1 MNTVLLILLI
11 ILVIPSTIGL
21 LYRMHL
27 DEAQVRARLAREA
40 RQRKQQTVL
49 ERRTETV
56 TEKVIIELVPNDEL
70 SQSLTNLIGSIDNN
84 TDATNH
90 HATVIETTAHVF
102 PLLQESQ
109 ERAIQPVD
117 LGQDGS
123 QASSKVDTKTRQEI
137 IADLFLEDP
146 TIGGKEI
153 ERRTGIPD
161 ATARRILKELKST

>member
-90 HATVIETTAHVF
+90 HATVIETTAQIV
-102 PLLQESQ
+102 PLLEKPV
-109 ERAIQPVD
+109 EREPSDTPGTVGKSLDERIAEHFSEHPDTSVRKAAQALGCTPAKIQ
-117 LGQDGS
+117 
-123 QASSKVDTKTRQEI
+123 RW
-137 IADLFLEDP
+137 
-146 TIGGKEI
+146 KEKN
-153 ERRTGIPD
+153 R
-161 ATARRILKELKST
+161 